1 MASYRLFSAGV
12 KRSRLEQRVS
22 HPARSADVRR
32 RAAADIL
39 WSVSSSAGGKTLQ
52 HAPLTAVWVFSFA
65 VLACFLLA
73 GCGGGDTRAR
83 TNVVYSSRPVLSGSE
98 GQTPQI
104 GPEGSAPN
112 LESKGRVRKKVYGKR
127 SDDGADKTVLR
138 ERDVWGA
145 GEDYASLLRQDD
157 ADDDNIASLLTENYL
172 KQFDIPIVFND
183 AVHYFVRY
191 FTTDKRKIFANWL
204 RRSKR
209 YVPMIKEILRDHG
222 LPEDLIYVAMIE
234 SGFNPRAYSSM
245 KACGPWQF
253 IYETGGRYGLRVNHW
268 VDERR
273 DPEKSTVAAALYL
286 KDLFNQFGCWY
297 LAAAAYNAG
306 EKRIERS
313 IEKHETSDFWELMKY
328 NTLPR
333 ETREYIPRLLA
344 AAIIAKEPE
353 KFGFT
358 DINYDQPIR
367 FVNEKIP
374 GGTPLDVVAKAASTD
389 VMTIRALNPEVL
401 TGIIPPDV
409 DEYAIKLPEWIIGD
423 KFRGEL
429 KIALETEKKVQEVT
443 TYTLR
448 KRDSLAAVM
457 KKYKVDYKDL
467 RLVNACDQEL
477 KARPG
482 MVIYIPRFYGRAK
495 RTEVAQE
502 TGPEKNEAVAHRK
515 SPHPLQPARV
525 SVASR
530 ADYHIVKKGES
541 LADISKQHGVSLAML
556 KKLNKLKKT
565 EIHPNMRLQLTSNG
579 AGSGRPP
586 QNAVYHMAKKRQTA
600 SIAGTGSP
608 EGRTF
613 KVMKHTKKHKAPA
626 GAKLRASSAKV
637 KPSKRG

>member
-1 MASYRLFSAGV
+1 MTG
-12 KRSRLEQRVS
+12 
-22 HPARSADVRR
+22 VRR
-32 RAAADIL
+32 
-39 WSVSSSAGGKTLQ
+39 
-52 HAPLTAVWVFSFA
+52 
-65 VLACFLLA
+65 
-73 GCGGGDTRAR
+73 
-83 TNVVYSSRPVLSGSE
+83 
-98 GQTPQI
+98 
-104 GPEGSAPN
+104 
-112 LESKGRVRKKVYGKR
+112 
-127 SDDGADKTVLR
+127 
-138 ERDVWGA
+138 
-145 GEDYASLLRQDD
+145 EDYSLLLRQDD
-157 ADDDNIASLLTENYL
+157 ADDDNIASLLTEDYL

-191 FTTDKRKIFANWL
+191 FTTEKRKIFANWL

-209 YVPMIKEILRDHG
+209 YVPMIKEILREHG

-313 IEKHETSDFWELMKY
+313 IEKHETGDFWELMKY

-344 AAIIAKEPE
+344 AAIIAKDPE

-358 DINYDQPIR
+358 GINYDQPIR

-389 VMTIRALNPEVL
+389 VSTIRALNPEIL
-401 TGIIPPDV
+401 TGIVPPDV
-409 DEYAIKLPEWIIGD
+409 DDYAIKLPEWIVRD

-443 TYTLR
+443 TYTMR
-448 KRDSLAAVM
+448 KRESLAAVM
-457 KKYKVDYKDL
+457 KKYEVDYKDL

-482 MVIYIPRFYGRAK
+482 MVIYIPRFYGRAEP
-495 RTEVAQE
+495 TEVAQE
-502 TGPEKNEAVAHRK
+502 AGPEKNEAVVEREPPRAF
-515 SPHPLQPARV
+515 QPAQV
-525 SVASR
+525 SLASR
-530 ADYHIVKKGES
+530 AGTKADYHIVKKGES
-541 LADISKQHGVSLAML
+541 LTGISEKHGVSLATL
-556 KKLNKLKKT
+556 KDLNKLKKDR
-565 EIHPNMRLQLTSNG
+565 IHPNMRLQLTSIV
-579 AGSGRPP
+579 AGSGKPP
-586 QNAVYHMAKKRQTA
+586 QTAVYHVVKKHRTASLAGTHSPEDRTSRVAKQAKKR
-600 SIAGTGSP
+600 
-608 EGRTF
+608 
-613 KVMKHTKKHKAPA
+613 KAPA
-626 GAKLRASSAKV
+626 GTKV
-637 KPSKRG
+637 KASKREG